1 MNRKSTIIS
10 LAALASIAC
19 SQSAVADYVAA
30 AVSRENAKLLVASET
45 EPKLMMQGTGSG
57 TAEARD
63 TGYFKVAGTISGSQ
77 LGVASGNN
85 GFFTNDTVLF
95 ENGSVLNLSDATPMQ
110 WNFSG
115 NTISLEAMNDGDTAT
130 VNFKNTGLNVIRA
143 MGDKSGLYIGKG
155 ITVNTDRLII
165 RANSPEKT
173 GSEVIIDGT
182 VNVTKDFG
190 QNPADAY
197 SGYYTFTVGATGTL
211 EAGSVN
217 LTQESVIG
225 GSIISNGTVNV
236 QAKTTFE
243 NGSKLSIAE
252 GKSLAIIG
260 TTLAIDSAIS
270 LQSSNGL
277 RFAANKAGSL
287 IVTKDFSAGMLSVSS
302 DATATIEVAA
312 ETDLVFAGIQEMNGA
327 LDVTLADEARLI
339 IISRDDTATNAL
351 EKITLNGQSGNLA
364 WEEILYNGGTA
375 YQLGLNIPEP
385 AEWAAIFGA
394 IALGL
399 AVYRRRK

>member
-19 SQSAVADYVAA
+19 SQSAVADYITPAL
-30 AVSRENAKLLVASET
+30 SRANATLLVASE
-45 EPKLMMQGTGSG
+45 PGSNIMMNGTGQG

-63 TGYFKVAGTISGSQ
+63 TGYFKVAGTISGSSLQ
-77 LGVASGNN
+77 VASGNN
-85 GFFTNDTVLF
+85 GFYTNDTVLF
-95 ENGSVLNLSDATPMQ
+95 ENGSVLNLSATTPMH

-115 NTISLEAMNDGDTAT
+115 NTISFEAMNDGDTAT
-130 VNFKNTGLNVIRA
+130 VNFTNTGLNVIRA
-143 MGDKSGLYIGKG
+143 MGDKSGLHIGKG
-155 ITVNTDRLII
+155 ITVNTNKLII
-165 RANSPEKT
+165 RANDPGKT

-182 VNVTKDFG
+182 LNVTNDFG
-190 QNPADAY
+190 QNAADEY
-197 SGYYTFTVGATGTL
+197 SGYFTFTVGATGTL
-211 EAGSVN
+211 KAGTVN

-243 NGSKLSIAE
+243 NGSNLSIAE

-260 TTLAIDSAIS
+260 ATLAIDSAIS

-277 RFAANKAGSL
+277 VFSANRASNL

-302 DATATIEVAA
+302 NATATIEVAA
-312 ETDLVFAGIQEMNGA
+312 ETDLVFAGIKEMNGA
-327 LDVTLADEARLI
+327 LDVTLDDEARFI

-399 AVYRRRK
+399 AVYRSRK